1 MATNKNNTKEKIEKL
16 FDGAES
22 YANLNRRTTTPR
34 KFYKGKSKNQ
44 VISIEPRRIVTGHL
58 LS

>member
-22 YANLNRRTTTPR
+22 YVNLNRRTTTQGSFT
-34 KFYKGKSKNQ
+34 K
-44 VISIEPRRIVTGHL
+44 ERIKTR
-58 LS
+58 